1 MVISFLPKARVRI
14 LYGYFDQDRL
24 KVAYTQ
30 ALNFD
35 ADDYAAKMDILLQWA
50 WPEAV
55 ADNSKP
61 IPLPTILDD
70 EEDEW
75 DEWDSLT
82 GGSES
87 DGDSESAWDNE
98 EELEES
104 DDSEWEPEEELDK
117 PNESEWET
125 EEEP

>member
-1 MVISFLPKARVRI
+1 MVISFLPKSRVRI

-35 ADDYAAKMDILLQWA
+35 ADDYASKMEILLQWA
-50 WPEAV
+50 WPEAI

-75 DEWDSLT
+75 NEWDSLT

-87 DGDSESAWDNE
+87 DGDSDSEWE
-98 EELEES
+98 TKEELEES
-104 DDSEWEPEEELDK
+104 ND
-117 PNESEWET
+117 SEWET
-125 EEEP
+125 EEAV